1 MVAVVVVV
9 ARIRKNIISE
19 LKLTNRSPVQPS
31 SIAAVVVVV
40 VVDAEFVDF
49 FLETTF
55 EELFYIISIQQK
67 LNRTK
72 SIK

>member
-1 MVAVVVVV
+1 LVAVVVVVV

-40 VVDAEFVDF
+40 DAEFVDF

-55 EELFYIISIQQK
+55 EELFYIISIQ
-67 LNRTK
+67 LN
-72 SIK
+72 

>member
-1 MVAVVVVV
+1 LVAVVVVV
-9 ARIRKNIISE
+9 ARIRKNMISE

-31 SIAAVVVVV
+31 SIAAVV

-72 SIK
+72 ID